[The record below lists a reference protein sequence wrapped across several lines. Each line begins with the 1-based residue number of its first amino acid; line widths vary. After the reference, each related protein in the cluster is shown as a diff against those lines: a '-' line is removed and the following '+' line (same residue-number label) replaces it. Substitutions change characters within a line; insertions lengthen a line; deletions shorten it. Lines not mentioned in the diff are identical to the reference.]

1 MALGFQWKLTSEIN
15 ACSRP
20 LSLLSTFQDWSY
32 SYLSQVQSQL
42 WALISIYSYGEGEKF
57 KLASNQLQGK
67 QPEEREGI
75 KNSQLTDTMRN
86 TLLQYILNVSD
97 HFLKSIIL
105 VLIMQ
110 KKHRS
115 IIFPKENKNR
125 AKEKFP
131 SRNINLMEVI
141 LVTNDM

>member
-1 MALGFQWKLTSEIN
+1 M
-15 ACSRP
+15 
-20 LSLLSTFQDWSY
+20 
-32 SYLSQVQSQL
+32 
-42 WALISIYSYGEGEKF
+42 
-57 KLASNQLQGK
+57 
-67 QPEEREGI
+67 
-75 KNSQLTDTMRN
+75 
-86 TLLQYILNVSD
+86 LQYILNVSD